1 MEKSERIYGDY
12 FKIIQNVI
20 NRMARTSFLIKAW
33 EITLIS
39 TIIVLTINFTDI
51 LVFGTLIGI
60 TFIFWILDSY
70 YLWLEKIYR
79 CLYNSK
85 VEAYNDETNRET
97 IVLFDMDYT
106 QFRNSVKKL
115 PKLMIS
121 KSEGFFYIPIL
132 IALINFT
139 IFTFII

>member
-1 MEKSERIYGDY
+1 MEKQERIYGDY

-33 EITLIS
+33 EITLIA
-39 TIIVLTINFTDI
+39 TIIVLTINFANV

-60 TFIFWILDSY
+60 TLIFWVLDSY
-70 YLWLEKIYR
+70 YLWLEKAYR
-79 CLYNSK
+79 CLYDSK

-106 QFRNSVKKL
+106 QFRNLVKKV
-115 PKLMIS
+115 PKLMMS
-121 KSEGFFYIPIL
+121 RSEGLFYIPIL

-139 IFTFII
+139 IFSFII

>member
-1 MEKSERIYGDY
+1 MEKHERIYGDY

-39 TIIVLTINFTDI
+39 TIIVLTFNYANV
-51 LVFGTLIGI
+51 LVFGTLVGI
-60 TFIFWILDSY
+60 TIIFWILDSY

-85 VEAYNDETNRET
+85 VEDYNSETKRDA

-106 QFRNSVKKL
+106 QYKNSVKRV

-121 KSEGFFYIPIL
+121 RTEGLFYIPIL
-132 IALINFT
+132 AALIIFT
-139 IFTFII
+139 IFSIII

>member
-1 MEKSERIYGDY
+1 MEKHERIYGDY

-39 TIIVLTINFTDI
+39 TIIVLTFNYANV
-51 LVFGTLIGI
+51 LVFGTLVGI
-60 TFIFWILDSY
+60 TIIFWILDSY

-85 VEAYNDETNRET
+85 VEDYNSETKRDA

-106 QFRNSVKKL
+106 PFSNSVKKV

-121 KSEGFFYIPIL
+121 RSECLFYIPIL
-132 IALINFT
+132 MVLIVFT
-139 IFTFII
+139 IFSFIM